1 MRNKRTTPPP
11 RGSVRADE
19 VLPLEV
25 LRQRF
30 RIGNKSVAS
39 MRRAGLPIR
48 RLGRQGFVLGADV
61 LEFFGR
67 LPADGEEGS
76 HE

>member
-1 MRNKRTTPPP
+1 MGKKRTTPAP
-11 RGSVRADE
+11 RGSIRGDE

-48 RLGRQGFVLGADV
+48 RLGRQGFVLGRDV
-61 LEFFGR
+61 LAFFAA
-67 LPADGEEGS
+67 LPADGGEG
-76 HE
+76 EP

>member
-1 MRNKRTTPPP
+1 MRDKRTTSPP
-11 RGSVRADE
+11 RGSIRADE

-30 RIGNKSVAS
+30 GIGSKSVAS

-48 RLGRQGFVLGADV
+48 RLGRQGFVLGADI
-61 LEFFGR
+61 LDFFGR
-67 LPADGEEGS
+67 LPVDGEEG
-76 HE
+76 EP